1 VVFGGGGDRALVRVV
16 PDDATD
22 PRLRPIDRREARD
35 VGPPGSGGL
44 PRNGAIDA
52 LREGG
57 RSEGTG
63 RDRPSRDRLDRFSGI
78 EADRA
83 WQQRIGEVDGHAE
96 QQRPGQTA
104 HRHVAC
110 PDVAAPVKTTGGGT
124 TSPLRPPLDVLPVR
138 TLEPDDPSER
148 APDHGSRAQYCTG
161 GSHRRS
167 ALGVTSGS
175 QIGTRDHHPSL
186 AGTGRYFVEQPHG
199 I

>member
-1 VVFGGGGDRALVRVV
+1 MVFGGGGDRALVRVV
-16 PDDATD
+16 PDDATE
-22 PRLRPIDRREARD
+22 PRRRPIDRREARD
-35 VGPPGSGGL
+35 AGPPGSGGL

-104 HRHVAC
+104 HRHIAC
-110 PDVAAPVKTTGGGT
+110 PDVPARVKTTGEGAFPRRLMSLVDNRVRI
-124 TSPLRPPLDVLPVR
+124 TSQSHGMTEARRTVRSPSLGRHRWEAEIRALDVD
-138 TLEPDDPSER
+138 E
-148 APDHGSRAQYCTG
+148 AH
-161 GSHRRS
+161 
-167 ALGVTSGS
+167 
-175 QIGTRDHHPSL
+175 
-186 AGTGRYFVEQPHG
+186 
-199 I
+199 